1 MLSTGGR
8 DSDVLSAWV
17 VHLFEDVRAPSK
29 SAAAVLSNLIEGPEI
44 SHEDETVSPQ
54 CLIPSCSRLN
64 SVRRFVRHVKASG
77 RRLYFGKLASIH

>member
-1 MLSTGGR
+1 M
-8 DSDVLSAWV
+8 LSAWV

-64 SVRRFVRHVKASG
+64 SVRFVRAAASMSCG
-77 RRLYFGKLASIH
+77 ASRLLSAGCTLESWQVFIS